1 MKKYKENEEFL
12 FKLLKLNFF
21 EDLKLCKDEMSRYD
35 CYSDKHSYIIELK
48 CRKTHYDTL
57 RLEKI
62 KYDSLIEIANEKLYI
77 PLYANETTKGVYV
90 FNLFEIEPIWSEQY
104 NPKTTS
110 FSNRQMIKKWVYD
123 IPIKDAS
130 TIFKKN

>member
-1 MKKYKENEEFL
+1 MRKYKENE
-12 FKLLKLNFF
+12 KLLFDLLKISFF

-35 CYSDKHSYIIELK
+35 CYTDNHGYIIELK
-48 CRKTHYDTL
+48 CRNTHYDTL

-90 FNLFEIEPIWSEQY
+90 FNLFEIKPEWTEQY

-130 TIFKKN
+130 TIFNKY

>member
-1 MKKYKENEEFL
+1 MRKYKENEEFL
-12 FKLLKLNFF
+12 FKLLKLSFF
-21 EDLKLCKDEMSRYD
+21 EDLELCKDEMSRYD
-35 CYSDKHSYIIELK
+35 CYSDKHGYIIELK
-48 CRKTHYDTL
+48 CRNTHYDTL

-77 PLYANETTKGVYV
+77 PLYANETTKGVFV
-90 FNLFEIEPIWSEQY
+90 FNLFEIEPVWTEEY

-130 TIFKKN
+130 TIFNKY

>member
-1 MKKYKENEEFL
+1 MRKYKENEEFL

-35 CYSDKHSYIIELK
+35 CYSDKHGYIIELK
-48 CRKTHYDTL
+48 CRNTHYDSL

-90 FNLFEIEPIWSEQY
+90 FNLFEIEPEWTEQY

-130 TIFKKN
+130 TIFKKH

>member
-1 MKKYKENEEFL
+1 MRKYKENEKIL
-12 FKLLKLNFF
+12 FDLLKISFF
-21 EDLKLCKDEMSRYD
+21 EDLKLCEDEMSRYD
-35 CYSDKHSYIIELK
+35 CYTDNHGYIIELK

-90 FNLFEIEPIWSEQY
+90 FNLFEIEPEWTEQY

-130 TIFKKN
+130 TIFNIY